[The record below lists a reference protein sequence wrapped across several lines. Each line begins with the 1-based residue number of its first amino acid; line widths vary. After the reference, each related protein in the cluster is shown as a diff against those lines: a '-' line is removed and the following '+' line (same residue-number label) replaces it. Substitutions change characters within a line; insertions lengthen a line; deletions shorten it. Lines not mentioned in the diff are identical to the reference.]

1 MLDLLSVVGLVIVR
15 GESHHC
21 GVVSK
26 FHNGVGGVN
35 GDAVHMPVFR
45 IMGDDVRFLVLT
57 FCGLLGRQ
65 SIIHEQSKVERLR
78 LFI

>member
-1 MLDLLSVVGLVIVR
+1 MLDLLSVVGLVVVYD
-15 GESHHC
+15 ESHHS

-26 FHNGVGGVN
+26 FHSGVGGVN
-35 GDAVHMPVFR
+35 GDAVPTPVFR
-45 IMGDDVRFLVLT
+45 TMGDDVRFLVLT

-65 SIIHEQSKVERLR
+65 SIIHEQSKVDRLR